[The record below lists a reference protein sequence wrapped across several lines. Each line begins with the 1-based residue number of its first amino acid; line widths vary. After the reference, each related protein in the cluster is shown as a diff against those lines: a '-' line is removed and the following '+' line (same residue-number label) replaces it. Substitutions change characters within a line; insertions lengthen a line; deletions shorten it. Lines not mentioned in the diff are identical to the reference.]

1 MCVTSQW
8 LLLMLF
14 ALSTGR
20 SLDAAV
26 VSIRRFR
33 LRNRLSVRVIT
44 HRGTKKR
51 SELQEVADKFSR
63 TITYNLEMV
72 GLIAGIQGADRYESV
87 FNMDQTSIYIDM
99 GPKRTTEL
107 NLSEPKMWML
117 FKECHKTRLKAYCD
131 EERMIE
137 WIKEVWKPSVTAP
150 RLLLLDSLKSHR
162 INSVR
167 DVLEKECCTS
177 VEFIPPGITGLALP
191 MDVSVMKE
199 FKNLC
204 KNYCVNYHAV
214 NDFAQMP
221 LLDVLSLRRLLHG
234 HGERFERK

>member
-1 MCVTSQW
+1 MRKNKSMCVTSQW

-162 INSVR
+162 INSIVARAWRAVR
-167 DVLEKECCTS
+167 TKVI
-177 VEFIPPGITGLALP
+177 VRGFIEASIVPYGPRDADGKFVVDAPEEVDDIVIEEEY
-191 MDVSVMKE
+191 DNNE
-199 FKNLC
+199 
-204 KNYCVNYHAV
+204 
-214 NDFAQMP
+214 D
-221 LLDVLSLRRLLHG
+221 
-234 HGERFERK
+234 

>member
-72 GLIAGIQGADRYESV
+72 GLIAGIQGADRQKCGCYSRNV
-87 FNMDQTSIYIDM
+87 TKLVWCFRCPLCIGD
-99 GPKRTTEL
+99 GPKAIA
-107 NLSEPKMWML
+107 
-117 FKECHKTRLKAYCD
+117 KAYCD

>member
-1 MCVTSQW
+1 MRKNKSMCVTSQW

-72 GLIAGIQGADRYESV
+72 GLIAAKNVDAIQGMSQNSFGASV
-87 FNMDQTSIYIDM
+87 VLCASATGQKLLPFVVFAW
-99 GPKRTTEL
+99 KR
-107 NLSEPKMWML
+107 
-117 FKECHKTRLKAYCD
+117 
-131 EERMIE
+131 ERMIE